1 MNAAI
6 EWVNEVKDV
15 ITIAVTAVIQQ
26 KDNKHALALTEM
38 RTANKCNLQKYC
50 KRLPPSERES
60 TDSSSDR
67 TIKETTATTKVEEAE
82 TTSTEAEV
90 AETKTP
96 AAKTTTTPE
105 IQRVAT

>member
-1 MNAAI
+1 MDKVCRLKGNKTLVRDGFSSANAAI

-60 TDSSSDR
+60 TD
-67 TIKETTATTKVEEAE
+67 
-82 TTSTEAEV
+82 
-90 AETKTP
+90 
-96 AAKTTTTPE
+96 
-105 IQRVAT
+105 